1 MLGRLRALLAG
12 ATGASGA
19 SAVRVAERTTGTPT
33 SSNRASSFHA
43 HWVLPRG
50 HYTQVS
56 ATVEVRVVPAVPR
69 LYFFALQA
77 SFEDAGGRRHGG
89 GHLGLQWHPRHPGST
104 AANWGGYGPGGREL
118 AGSVSALPSAL
129 ANANTRDYRWVPGR
143 RYRLTIAKGDDAWDG
158 SIAELSPTGAGDV
171 VTPIRT
177 LYAGGDR
184 LGHVVVWSEVF
195 ADCDHPG
202 VEVRW
207 SDLVAVGP
215 GGATVRPTA
224 VGLTY
229 QSVPDGGCSNTDTCV
244 EDGVVVQRTAVV
256 RRHQGTLALR

>member
-1 MLGRLRALLAG
+1 MLDRLRALLAG
-12 ATGASGA
+12 GTTGPAPQ
-19 SAVRVAERTTGTPT
+19 RTTGTPT

-50 HYTQVS
+50 VYTQVS
-56 ATVEVRVVPAVPR
+56 ATLEVRVAPAVPR

-89 GHLGLQWHPRHPGST
+89 GHLGLQWHPRHPAST

-118 AGSVSALPSAL
+118 AGSASDLPSAL
-129 ANANTRDYRWVPGR
+129 ANANTRDYRWAPGH
-143 RYRLTIAKGDDAWDG
+143 RYRLTIAKGDGGWDG
-158 SIAELSPTGAGDV
+158 SVIDLSPTATGGDV

-177 LYAGGDR
+177 LHAGGDR
-184 LGHVVVWSEVF
+184 LGGIMVWSEVF

-207 SDLVAVGP
+207 SDLVAFGP
-215 GGATVRPTA
+215 GGAPATPAA

-244 EDGVVVQRTAVV
+244 EDGAVVQRTAVM
-256 RRHQGTLALR
+256 RQHTGTLALR